1 MMERLNSQQY
11 RASRAD
17 GGVSLVIAGA
27 GTGKTR
33 TLVEKVRNVMGEPS
47 MEGAEFLV
55 LTFSRKAAE
64 ELRERIGGALR
75 VTTGTFHSFCLG
87 LLRDNADILDGMRGV
102 TGLPR
107 VVDDGERRSI
117 LRDLAMA
124 DLKRFLGLP
133 ARIACELLDV
143 IDSIEGTARKRLE
156 AAGLRRELELLRAEY
171 VEYKRER
178 NLIDYGDMIDL
189 AAAMLERYS
198 GVRDGVRARYRYVF
212 VDEFQDVAP
221 DNVRLLKLILPED
234 GGNLFAVGDDWQSI
248 YGFRGAR
255 VEYIVRMRRHFPGAR
270 VFRLTVNYRS
280 RREIVALSGAFIK
293 RNRFRTRKRLRSH
306 LGSGG
311 RVRLYAVGTQEEEAE
326 VVRGVLA
333 AGGDGRTRAV
343 LYRNN
348 WQGRFLSR
356 HGGIG
361 EGRPGVHFMTMHAS
375 KGLEFDVVVVAGV
388 ADSII
393 PDSSSDIEEERR
405 LLYVACTRAR
415 EELHVV
421 VHLNER
427 GEAARFGR
435 ELGLIRTPGIP
446 RNRRRAGASIP
457 PSV

>member
-1 MMERLNSQQY
+1 MERLNDQQY
-11 RASRAD
+11 RASRAS

-33 TLVEKVRNVMGEPS
+33 TLVEKVRNVMGEQS

-64 ELRERIGGALR
+64 ELRERIGGDLR
-75 VTTGTFHSFCLG
+75 VTAGTFHSFCLG
-87 LLRDNADILDGMRGV
+87 LLRDNADILAGMRGV
-102 TGLPR
+102 AGLPK
-107 VVDDGERRSI
+107 VLNEEERKSI

-124 DLKRFLGLP
+124 DLRRFRGLP
-133 ARIACELLDV
+133 ARMACELPDV
-143 IDSIEGTARKRLE
+143 IDSMDARARKRLE
-156 AAGLRRELELLRAEY
+156 AAGILRELELLRAEF
-171 VEYKRER
+171 VEYKRKR

-189 AAAMLERYS
+189 ATALLEGHD
-198 GVRDGVRARYRYVF
+198 GVRDGVRARYRYLF

-221 DNVRLLKLILPED
+221 DNVRLLKLILPEG

-270 VFRLTVNYRS
+270 VYRLTINYRS
-280 RREIVALSGAFIK
+280 RREIVTLSNAFIRK
-293 RNRFRTRKRLRSH
+293 NRFRTRKRLRSH
-306 LGSGG
+306 QGKGG
-311 RVRLYAVGTQEEEAE
+311 RVRLHAVATAEEEGE
-326 VVRGVLA
+326 IVRGVLA
-333 AGGDGRTRAV
+333 AAGAGRTIAV

-348 WQGRFLSR
+348 WQGRFLAR
-356 HGGIG
+356 HLCFGD
-361 EGRPGVHFMTMHAS
+361 ECPDAHFMTMHAS

-393 PDSSSDIEEERR
+393 PDPANDIEEERR

-415 EELHVV
+415 RELHVIAR
-421 VHLNER
+421 LNER
-427 GEAARFGR
+427 GEVARFGR

-446 RNRRRAGASIP
+446 RNRRRAEASIP
-457 PSV
+457 PIV